1 MHQISVLLLLTLQNY
16 KLHVLI
22 YFSIMSTDDD
32 NLNSDGNEII
42 SPDGSVSPEL
52 EEEGEEQQD
61 NNISKESKDHSIS
74 KNSIP
79 SFKKILVADD
89 GKDESD
95 RSLTYAVSLSN
106 STGAE
111 LVILRILDDIDKLEH
126 VSVEGSHESSKM
138 DNQNFHRNI
147 KGDVIDAMEEKIKK
161 CEAAGSKN
169 KISYKFRGGKADDEI
184 VKEIKENNFDL
195 LILTTSH
202 IDSWIRSLFS
212 DARKI
217 ISNISIP
224 VLIIQ

>member
-1 MHQISVLLLLTLQNY
+1 MIL
-16 KLHVLI
+16 
-22 YFSIMSTDDD
+22 FSMSTDNDH
-32 NLNSDGNEII
+32 LNSDGNEII
-42 SPDGSVSPEL
+42 SPDGSVSPEI
-52 EEEGEEQQD
+52 EDESES
-61 NNISKESKDHSIS
+61 ISEKSTNYSIS
-74 KNSIP
+74 KNNIP

-95 RSLTYAVSLSN
+95 RSLTYAVSISN

-111 LVILRILDDIDKLEH
+111 LVILRILEDIDKLEH

>member
-1 MHQISVLLLLTLQNY
+1 
-16 KLHVLI
+16 
-22 YFSIMSTDDD
+22 MSTDND
-32 NLNSDGNEII
+32 NLDSDGNEII

-52 EEEGEEQQD
+52 EDEPE
-61 NNISKESKDHSIS
+61 NIKSKESKYYSNS
-74 KNSIP
+74 KDSIP

-95 RSLTYAVSLSN
+95 AALLYAVSLSN

-111 LVILRILDDIDKLEH
+111 LLILRILEDVEKFEH
-126 VSVEGSHESSKM
+126 VTVEGSHESSKV
-138 DNQNFHRNI
+138 DNNDFHRHI

-161 CEAAGSKN
+161 CEAAGCKN
-169 KISYKFRGGKADDEI
+169 KISYKFRAGKADDEI

>member
-1 MHQISVLLLLTLQNY
+1 
-16 KLHVLI
+16 
-22 YFSIMSTDDD
+22 MSTDDD

-52 EEEGEEQQD
+52 EEEGEQQQD

-89 GKDESD
+89 GKDDSD

>member
-1 MHQISVLLLLTLQNY
+1 
-16 KLHVLI
+16 
-22 YFSIMSTDDD
+22 MSTDDD

-61 NNISKESKDHSIS
+61 TNISKESKDHSIS

>member
-1 MHQISVLLLLTLQNY
+1 MIL
-16 KLHVLI
+16 
-22 YFSIMSTDDD
+22 FSMSTDNDH
-32 NLNSDGNEII
+32 LNSDGNEII

-52 EEEGEEQQD
+52 EDGSES
-61 NNISKESKDHSIS
+61 ISEKSPNYSIS
-74 KNSIP
+74 KNNIP

-95 RSLTYAVSLSN
+95 RSLTYAVSISN

-111 LVILRILDDIDKLEH
+111 LVILRILEDIDKLEH

-184 VKEIKENNFDL
+184 VKEVKENNFDL
-195 LILTTSH
+195 LILTSSH

-217 ISNISIP
+217 ISNINIP
-224 VLIIQ
+224 VLIVQ

>member
-1 MHQISVLLLLTLQNY
+1 
-16 KLHVLI
+16 
-22 YFSIMSTDDD
+22 MSTDDD
-32 NLNSDGNEII
+32 NLSSDGNEII

-52 EEEGEEQQD
+52 EEEGEEQQQD

>member
-1 MHQISVLLLLTLQNY
+1 
-16 KLHVLI
+16 
-22 YFSIMSTDDD
+22 MSTNDD
-32 NLNSDGNEII
+32 NIDSDGNEII
-42 SPDGSVSPEL
+42 SPDGSVTPEP
-52 EEEGEEQQD
+52 EIEPE
-61 NNISKESKDHSIS
+61 NNISKKSQDFSIS

-79 SFKKILVADD
+79 TFKKILVADD

-95 RSLTYAVSLSN
+95 QALTYAVSLSN

-111 LVILRILDDIDKLEH
+111 LVILRILEDVDKLEH
-126 VSVEGSHESSKM
+126 VTVEGSHDSSKI
-138 DNQNFHRNI
+138 DNENFHRNI

-161 CEAAGSKN
+161 CEAAGSNN
-169 KISYKFRGGKADDEI
+169 KISYKFRAGKADDEI

-195 LILTTSH
+195 LILTTTH

>member
-1 MHQISVLLLLTLQNY
+1 MIL
-16 KLHVLI
+16 
-22 YFSIMSTDDD
+22 FCMSTDND
-32 NLNSDGNEII
+32 NLNSNGNEII

-52 EEEGEEQQD
+52 EDEPE
-61 NNISKESKDHSIS
+61 NNNSKESKDYSNS
-74 KNSIP
+74 KDSIP

-95 RSLTYAVSLSN
+95 SALLYAVSLSN

-111 LVILRILDDIDKLEH
+111 MLILRILEDVEKFEH
-126 VSVEGSHESSKM
+126 VTVEGSHESSKM
-138 DNQNFHRNI
+138 DNNNFHRHI

-161 CEAAGSKN
+161 CEAAGCKN
-169 KISYKFRGGKADDEI
+169 KISYKFRAGKADDEI

>member
-1 MHQISVLLLLTLQNY
+1 MIL
-16 KLHVLI
+16 
-22 YFSIMSTDDD
+22 FSMSTDND

-42 SPDGSVSPEL
+42 SPDGSVSPEI
-52 EEEGEEQQD
+52 D
-61 NNISKESKDHSIS
+61 DESESIS
-74 KNSIP
+74 EKSPNYSLSKNNIP

-89 GKDESD
+89 GKSESD
-95 RSLTYAVSLSN
+95 AALSYGVSLSN

-111 LVILRILDDIDKLEH
+111 LLILRILEDVEKFEDVI
-126 VSVEGSHESSKM
+126 VEGSNESSQM
-138 DNQNFHRNI
+138 DNNTFHRHV
-147 KGDVIDAMEEKIKK
+147 KGDVIDAMEAKIKK
-161 CEAAGSKN
+161 CEEAGCKN
-169 KISYKFRGGKADDEI
+169 KISYKFRAGKADDEI

>member
-1 MHQISVLLLLTLQNY
+1 
-16 KLHVLI
+16 
-22 YFSIMSTDDD
+22 MSTDDD

-42 SPDGSVSPEL
+42 SPDGSVTPEL
-52 EEEGEEQQD
+52 EEEQQD
-61 NNISKESKDHSIS
+61 NNISGESKDHSIS

>member
-1 MHQISVLLLLTLQNY
+1 
-16 KLHVLI
+16 
-22 YFSIMSTDDD
+22 MSTDDD
-32 NLNSDGNEII
+32 NLSSDGDEVI
-42 SPDGSVSPEL
+42 SPDGSVTPEL
-52 EEEGEEQQD
+52 EVEPD
-61 NNISKESKDHSIS
+61 NNKPKESKDFSIS

-95 RSLTYAVSLSN
+95 RALTYAVSLSN

-111 LVILRILDDIDKLEH
+111 LVILRILEDVDKLEH
-126 VSVEGSHESSKM
+126 VTVEGSHESSKM
-138 DNQNFHRNI
+138 DSQNFHRNI

-169 KISYKFRGGKADDEI
+169 TISYKFRAGKADDEI